1 MRGMQDY
8 VKGMYCALALTHL
21 TLVPHIYTS
30 VNRISV
36 GSDNGLSPV
45 RRQAIVNWTLRNKLQ
60 WNFDKNTKLFIQEN
74 AFENIVCDM
83 AAILS
88 RERWAILPCCRQHQ
102 IRMMPSFREFYL
114 FPDVPVVSK
123 SLFPYRSWHH
133 PGSDFWHREKKSYKV
148 TYRKLNVKQSRHAA
162 IRSSHNITKRINSL
176 GVGRCRC
183 SNKLTHWGRDQIDA
197 ISQTT
202 FSSAFSWMKMF
213 QLRLKFPTE
222 VCFQGSN

>member
-1 MRGMQDY
+1 M
-8 VKGMYCALALTHL
+8 HL
-21 TLVPHIYTS
+21 KTS
-30 VNRISV
+30 SAIWRPFCLGRDELFSHVVDSIRS
-36 GSDNGLSPV
+36 GWCRLS
-45 RRQAIVNWTLRNKLQ
+45 
-60 WNFDKNTKLFIQEN
+60 EN
-74 AFENIVCDM
+74 STC
-83 AAILS
+83 
-88 RERWAILPCCRQHQ
+88 
-102 IRMMPSFREFYL
+102 

-162 IRSSHNITKRINSL
+162 IRSSHKITKRINSL